1 MSAPV
6 EPAPLP
12 LDDPLYAALGEGVS
26 GTAGRV
32 VVGLN
37 WTLVEGPEGVGLA
50 HTEARGTGGCDG
62 LPEPGAYAGRDLGE
76 LARLTASDNIF
87 ERSIALAAINAHH
100 NRWDLEGEAVN
111 GLDLVEPRGEKTV
124 VIGRFPD
131 LDERLPG
138 AAVIERRPGPGN
150 YPEAAAETLLP
161 AAEHVLI
168 TATALV
174 NGSLPRLLEL
184 GRDAFVVLVGPSAP
198 LAPVLFDH
206 GVDATSGFVV
216 VDTGAA
222 LRTVMEGGAVQTLKH
237 HRRYVTVTKG

>member
-1 MSAPV
+1 MSEPA
-6 EPAPLP
+6 EPAPPP

-62 LPEPGAYAGRDLGE
+62 LPEPGEYAGCDLAE

-138 AAVIERRPGPGN
+138 AAGIERKPGPGN

-168 TATALV
+168 TAATLV

-184 GRDAFVVLVGPSAP
+184 GCEAFVVLVGPSVP
-198 LAPVLFDH
+198 LAPVLFDF
-206 GVDATSGFVV
+206 GVDAASGFVV
-216 VDTGAA
+216 IDTGAA
-222 LRTVMEGGAVQTLKH
+222 LRTVMEGGAVQALKRH
-237 HRRYVTVTKG
+237 GRYVTVTK

>member
-1 MSAPV
+1 MSAPA

-62 LPEPGAYAGRDLGE
+62 LPEPGEYAGRDLGE
-76 LARLTASDNIF
+76 LARLIASDNIF

-138 AAVIERRPGPGN
+138 AAVIERKPGPGN

-206 GVDATSGFVV
+206 GVDAVSGFVV

-237 HRRYVTVTKG
+237 HGRYVTVTKG